1 MIKVELDI
9 FSGLPN
15 PEWVLTDSEEKDL
28 IDRVI
33 ADPSLSAPPETVGG
47 LGYRGYIVSASDW
60 ARTRLMNAGLPSLF
74 YVNAKKSGELQ
85 ESLTN
90 SVEAGKTTPDGVL
103 QQADDSI
110 KAAKDSIE
118 SSDRAWYQYWAT
130 HTDSQTR
137 WAGKPPRKNP
147 EGTDDTILTEGST
160 TEALANSDSS
170 APEACGLAVVTNDT
184 NLSLWN
190 NPAYISRNNCYNFAA
205 NYKNF
210 YIPGG
215 KAQPGWKRKVPLNYL
230 DGCGDFPGGVRYGAL
245 LDGLRNECFTG
256 YQYLVALAIDPDGPM
271 KDYHWYRYCANGYW
285 HHKPGHT
292 SARNYDNSFSLI
304 TNPQNCNRGP
314 YRQFCGYMYIPYG
327 LSVAS
332 R

>member
-15 PEWVLTDSEEKDL
+15 PEWVLTDSEEREL

-33 ADPSLSAPPETVGG
+33 ADPSLTAPPETVGG

-60 ARTRLMNAGLPSLF
+60 ARTRLMTAGLPSLF
-74 YVNAKKSGELQ
+74 YVNAKKSEALQ

-90 SVEAGKTTPDGVL
+90 SVEAGKATTDSVL

-118 SSDRAWYQYWAT
+118 STDRAWYQYWAT

-137 WAGKPPRKNP
+137 WADKPSKKNL
-147 EGTDDTILTEGST
+147 EGTDDTILTQSST

-170 APEACGLAVVTNDT
+170 TPEACGPAVVTSDT
-184 NLSLWN
+184 SLSSWN
-190 NPAYISRNNCYNFAA
+190 NFAYISRNNCYNFAA
-205 NYKNF
+205 NWKNIF
-210 YIPGG
+210 VPGG
-215 KAQPGWKRKVPLNYL
+215 KAQPGWRRKVPLIYPPSS
-230 DGCGDFPGGVRYGAL
+230 CGDFPGGVRYGAF

-256 YQYLVALAIDPDGPM
+256 YQYLVALAIAPNQ
-271 KDYHWYRYCANGYW
+271 DYHWYRFCANGRW
-285 HHKPGHT
+285 CHKPGHT
-292 SARNYDNSFSLI
+292 PARNFDNSGLLI
-304 TNPQNCNRGP
+304 TNPQTCNRGI
-314 YRQFCGYMYIPYG
+314 YTLFCGYMWVPYG
-327 LSVAS
+327 LPVAS